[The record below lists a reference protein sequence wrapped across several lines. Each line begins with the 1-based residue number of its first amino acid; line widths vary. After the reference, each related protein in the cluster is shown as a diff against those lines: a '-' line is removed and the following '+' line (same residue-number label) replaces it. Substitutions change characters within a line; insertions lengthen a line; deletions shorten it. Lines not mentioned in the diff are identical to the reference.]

1 MRIVFS
7 KHCRE
12 SMRERKIKEE
22 DVESVIAKGQK
33 WFSHQDQR
41 HHARMGG
48 IEVVYE
54 TESNGEDICKVVTC
68 FYSWFP

>member
-1 MRIVFS
+1 MKIVFI

-12 SMRERKIKEE
+12 SMRERKIEE
-22 DVESVIAKGQK
+22 EQVEAVIAKGQK
-33 WFSHQDQR
+33 WFSHKDGR
-41 HHARMGG
+41 HHALMSG

-54 TESNGEDICKVVTC
+54 IENDTEDVCKVVTC